1 MESVAMLH
9 SKTQTQGAQPRRRWF
24 IPVAAAASVSLTL
37 VGGATAWG
45 DSGIDGIPRASTAV
59 SSTLTSAA
67 STTASNAAGTATAT
81 QMTLPAYFVGATS
94 STSGP
99 RFGLYREFV
108 RTAVP
113 AGATPAQKARAAIAV
128 AMTTQPFASIEH
140 YVQPWSGTSVRNLTV
155 TPSLITV
162 SLSGPGSKGF
172 RADQTTLAVQAL
184 VWTAQ
189 AAIGQGPIPVKFAVA
204 DGSAM
209 MFGAYS
215 TARTYNR
222 PAMDLAYL
230 ELAPIWIT
238 SPERG
243 QVFSAGMPVV
253 AKGQSCAFE
262 ANTQWQLKKGG
273 AAVRSGFATATS
285 GCPSRGIWEVNLGV
299 LAAGVYTFRM
309 YEVSMEDG
317 QGIAD
322 VKGLHREIAAPNPP
336 AQRR

>member
-1 MESVAMLH
+1 
-9 SKTQTQGAQPRRRWF
+9 
-24 IPVAAAASVSLTL
+24 VSLTL

-45 DSGIDGIPRASTAV
+45 DSADGSPPASPAL
-59 SSTLTSAA
+59 SST
-67 STTASNAAGTATAT
+67 STTASNATGTAAIT

-94 STSGP
+94 STSGLG
-99 RFGLYREFV
+99 FGHYREFV

-113 AGATPAQKARAAIAV
+113 AGATPAQKAKAAITV
-128 AMTTQPFASIEH
+128 AMTTQPFSNIEH

-162 SLSGPGSKGF
+162 TLSGQGSMGF
-172 RADQTTLAVQAL
+172 TADQTTLAVQAL

-189 AAIGQGPIPVKFAVA
+189 AAIGQGPIPVKFTVA

-209 MFGAYS
+209 MFGAYA

-243 QVFSAGMPVV
+243 QVFPAGMPVV

-273 AAVRSGFATATS
+273 TAIRSGFTTATS
-285 GCPSRGIWEVNLGV
+285 GCPSRGNWEVKLGV
-299 LAAGVYTFRM
+299 IAAGVYTFRM

-317 QGIAD
+317 QGIAAETSKTFT
-322 VKGLHREIAAPNPP
+322 VK
-336 AQRR
+336 